1 MNNKLNKNMLASKI
15 KQNLKG
21 QDKLKHSKWGNIIFL
36 SFLLI
41 SLLITK
47 HFVTSLL
54 IAFGVLLSAAISK
67 ELYDKYIKKT
77 FIDWYDI
84 VAAFVPY
91 PIIKKL
97 QK

>member
-1 MNNKLNKNMLASKI
+1 MLAFKI

-36 SFLLI
+36 LTFIVSLFFLSLGK
-41 SLLITK
+41 SLL
-47 HFVTSLL
+47 L
-54 IAFGVLLSAAISK
+54 AFFTLLSLAFAK
-67 ELYDKYIKKT
+67 ELYDKFVKKT

-91 PIIKKL
+91 PLIKNCKNR
-97 QK
+97 

>member
-41 SLLITK
+41 
-47 HFVTSLL
+47 SLL

>member
-1 MNNKLNKNMLASKI
+1 MLVSKL

-21 QDKLKHSKWGNIIFL
+21 QDKLKHSKYGNIIFL

-47 HFVTSLL
+47 HFVISLL
-54 IAFGVLLSAAISK
+54 IAFGVLLSAAINK
-67 ELYDKYIKKT
+67 ELYDKFVKKT

-91 PIIKKL
+91 PIIKKM
-97 QK
+97 QNT

>member
-1 MNNKLNKNMLASKI
+1 MLVSKL

-21 QDKLKHSKWGNIIFL
+21 NDKLLHSKYGNIIFL
-36 SFLLI
+36 LTFIVSLFFLSLGK
-41 SLLITK
+41 SLL
-47 HFVTSLL
+47 L
-54 IAFGVLLSAAISK
+54 AFFTLLSLAFTK

-91 PIIKKL
+91 PLIKKL
-97 QK
+97 QN

>member
-1 MNNKLNKNMLASKI
+1 MLVSKL

-21 QDKLKHSKWGNIIFL
+21 QDKLKHSKWGNTIFL
-36 SFLLI
+36 LTFIVSLFFLSLGK
-41 SLLITK
+41 SLL
-47 HFVTSLL
+47 L
-54 IAFGVLLSAAISK
+54 AFFTLLSLAFTK

-91 PIIKKL
+91 PLIKKL
-97 QK
+97 QN

>member
-1 MNNKLNKNMLASKI
+1 MLVSKI

-36 SFLLI
+36 LTFIVSLFFLNLEK
-41 SLLITK
+41 SLLLAFFT
-47 HFVTSLL
+47 LL
-54 IAFGVLLSAAISK
+54 FLAFAK
-67 ELYDKYIKKT
+67 ELYDKFVKKT

>member
-1 MNNKLNKNMLASKI
+1 MLVSKI

-36 SFLLI
+36 LTFIVSLFFLSLGK
-41 SLLITK
+41 SLL
-47 HFVTSLL
+47 L
-54 IAFGVLLSAAISK
+54 AFFTLLSLAFAN

-91 PIIKKL
+91 PLIKKL
-97 QK
+97 QN